1 MPAELR
7 GVLMRTDALRA
18 VIERDR
24 QLRKI
29 LAKKKKVIPNGKTYR
44 EVATG
49 KKVCY
54 CPVCNAPVMDSVEGR
69 AGHAQR
75 SPRCA
80 EGITGGKEH
89 RVR

>member
-1 MPAELR
+1 
-7 GVLMRTDALRA
+7 MRTDALRA

-24 QLRKI
+24 KLRKI

-54 CPVCNAPVMDSVEGR
+54 CPVCGAPVMDSAEGR

-75 SPRCA
+75 SAHCA
-80 EGITGGKEH
+80 EGIAGGKEY